1 MGFFYQRSLTFKSN
15 FFRIHPCI
23 TRQTLPFY
31 QRPTRM
37 ECRTK
42 KVSSFSY
49 YCSLNAF
56 KLSSYQLYD
65 NAKYEQTVKPFDVK
79 FTSILSFKQENL
91 RPAWHCT
98 DISNFY
104 WTRPGW
110 NKNILRKIQ
119 CVLIKS
125 PVTCIQDQRVC
136 MLQQAF
142 G

>member
-1 MGFFYQRSLTFKSN
+1 MPSINHQITWVFFIREDMYN

-49 YCSLNAF
+49 YCSSNSY

-110 NKNILRKIQ
+110 NKNILGEFDPAQ
-119 CVLIKS
+119 
-125 PVTCIQDQRVC
+125 
-136 MLQQAF
+136 
-142 G
+142 